1 MLVLYSAY
9 APLDSVP
16 CGVRSDGPER
26 FLDLACLPLL
36 DPVQAWGPRTGR
48 RRAVWAWRPWV

>member
-1 MLVLYSAY
+1 MRVVYSAY

-16 CGVRSDGPER
+16 SGVQSDDSER
-26 FLDLACLPLL
+26 FPDLRLPLL
-36 DPVQAWGPRTGR
+36 DPVQAWVPRTGR